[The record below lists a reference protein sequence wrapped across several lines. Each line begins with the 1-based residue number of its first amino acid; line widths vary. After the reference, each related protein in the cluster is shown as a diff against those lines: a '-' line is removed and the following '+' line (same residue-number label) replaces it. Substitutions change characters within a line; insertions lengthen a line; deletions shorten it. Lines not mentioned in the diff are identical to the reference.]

1 MSDAEEVQFKELFSI
16 ILAALAGLA
25 VLFLVMA
32 LIIGGSEGTTYVPAG
47 MTEEEAVAQ
56 RVEPVGE
63 VNMGGPK
70 TAEASSGGGGGDAA
84 DAGGGG
90 GGSDLASGAEVYDAV
105 CASCHA
111 QGVAGA
117 PQTGAADA
125 WQQRLDQRGL
135 ETLYDH
141 AINGF
146 NGMPAKGG
154 MSSLSEEQ
162 VQQAVDY
169 ILGEAGLESGS
180 AG

>member
-47 MTEEEAVAQ
+47 MTDEEAVAQ

-70 TAEASSGGGGGDAA
+70 TAEASGGGGGGDTA
-84 DAGGGG
+84 DAGGGA
-90 GGSDLASGAEVYDAV
+90 SDLAGGAEVYDAV

-117 PQTGAADA
+117 PQTSATDA
-125 WQQRLDQRGL
+125 WQQRLDERGL

-169 ILGEAGLESGS
+169 ILGEAGLEAGS